1 MLALTNPKGLVLL
14 AALLPPFINRD
25 LPIFPQAAILSITF
39 AVMCFFNH
47 LLLAYAGGHARR
59 FLASDRR
66 VRAVRGVL
74 GTLFL
79 GFGAALALST
89 R

>member
-1 MLALTNPKGLVLL
+1 
-14 AALLPPFINRD
+14 
-25 LPIFPQAAILSITF
+25 
-39 AVMCFFNH
+39 MCFFNH